1 MSENYHPQNV
11 NDLLR
16 VIRNER
22 KNLESLMS
30 ELSDSQKAE
39 PGVEG
44 GWSIKDIM
52 AHIAAWEKLAQDRIN
67 AALTGETLKYPVIKG
82 DNFVDIF
89 NLDVYESNKD
99 LPLSE
104 IQSEFQRSHNIFL
117 EQIKLV
123 EDDTLSQILPFDW
136 AGKLTFQVLIS
147 ANSHWHYAEHA
158 ESIERW
164 IQR

>member
-1 MSENYHPQNV
+1 
-11 NDLLR
+11 
-16 VIRNER
+16 
-22 KNLESLMS
+22 MS

-52 AHIAAWEKLAQDRIN
+52 AHIAAWEKLAQYRIN